1 MLSFAVGPLSLGL
14 CFIFQLNSLQTWI
27 LSMLSSPTQK
37 SGYIMWYFLQI
48 FTVLHGIFHP
58 PFLIF
63 LCSKENLFL
72 TTSGAV
78 SFVCHQC
85 LSDGKSVCIESILPK
100 TLYSPPKEG
109 CGQPAPGRGTRRS
122 RGLLHPW
129 VVFFFFP
136 SFSVFFF
143 WVMSVQTSWEDFDRF
158 LIRDNWEQEERK
170 KKKRENRRGN

>member
-1 MLSFAVGPLSLGL
+1 MHAIFCCWASEPWLVFYLSIKFPSDM
-14 CFIFQLNSLQTWI
+14 WI

-63 LCSKENLFL
+63 LCCKENLFL

-143 WVMSVQTSWEDFDRF
+143 EWCLSRQAERILTDFWLGTTESRK
-158 LIRDNWEQEERK
+158 RGK
-170 KKKRENRRGN
+170 KKKK